1 MMLTY
6 FSLYFLNTH
15 INMVKYLQRF
25 QLDVSI
31 NWRYLHQDAG
41 KIYSWISKMRSY
53 WKYQKHPS
61 SGIWKRKT
69 KLSST
74 KEKYLRTTQVLARR
88 DRKLFCKRSN
98 DKSRH
103 STIYYPGDSFLSSAI
118 KGWPERNS
126 CSEERNLRQKWLE
139 IRFKFAQKFFRKSAM
154 CKIEIWNHQKES
166 RSQFT

>member
-1 MMLTY
+1 MYPLTGDICIKMQERFIHEY
-6 FSLYFLNTH
+6 QRWDHTGSIKSTH
-15 INMVKYLQRF
+15 LQAYEKER
-25 QLDVSI
+25 Q
-31 NWRYLHQDAG
+31 
-41 KIYSWISKMRSY
+41 
-53 WKYQKHPS
+53 S
-61 SGIWKRKT
+61 SVRRKRNILEQPKC
-69 KLSST
+69 LQ
-74 KEKYLRTTQVLARR
+74 EEIGNF
-88 DRKLFCKRSN
+88 FCKRSN

-139 IRFKFAQKFFRKSAM
+139 IRFKFAQKVFRKSAM